1 VSLIKSG
8 PVLTGLKD
16 HLTAVLPSRLKPA
29 VDPDASPDGT
39 VAITPVSGPTLQY
52 FAMAG
57 PDKARMLVQ
66 ITVADSTRERVRLA
80 ADLIRDAIAGVDHR
94 NRPLHPLALP
104 GYTFDVPTTT
114 GDGHALTES
123 GKHSW
128 VETFALVWQHR
139 SE

>member
-1 VSLIKSG
+1 MSLIKSA

-16 HLTAVLPSRLKPA
+16 HLAVVLPTRLKPD
-29 VDPDASPDGT
+29 VDPDASPAGT

-66 ITVADSTRERVRLA
+66 ITVTDTTRERVRLA
-80 ADLIRDAIAGVDHR
+80 GDLIRDAIAGVDRR
-94 NRPLHPLALP
+94 NRPLHPLLIP

-128 VETFALVWQHR
+128 IETFALVWQHR
-139 SE
+139 DV